1 MTGDVAPSGIVFN
14 SSEHG
19 QHFNFAD
26 YDVTNYNGIDECTL
40 YYDWLADSVTT
51 SHIVNRQDIF
61 KTYEPVKDTPITGI
75 GGLCVHTQGHGDV
88 NVYMTHN
95 GITHTIHLHN
105 ILYIPSNHNNLFS
118 LGRWLTNGGDFSGYD
133 LTLISK
139 AGKSITKGTLTA
151 NNLIKLRSR
160 YATDSKNNDAI
171 HATSS
176 STTLQLKGWDTWH
189 CCFGHIGY
197 SELHKIFDRELVTGF
212 LVDRTSSMSDCV
224 ACTEAKQS
232 VILFNKKGEHDTEPG
247 DLTHIN
253 VWGKYDV
260 ALINNFQYYLLLV
273 DDAS

>member
-1 MTGDVAPSGIVFN
+1 
-14 SSEHG
+14 
-19 QHFNFAD
+19 
-26 YDVTNYNGIDECTL
+26 
-40 YYDWLADSVTT
+40 
-51 SHIVNRQDIF
+51 
-61 KTYEPVKDTPITGI
+61 
-75 GGLCVHTQGHGDV
+75 
-88 NVYMTHN
+88 MTHN

-212 LVDRTSSMSDCV
+212 LVDCTSSMSDCV

-232 VILFNKKGEHDTEPG
+232 VILFNKKGEHDTKPG
-247 DLTHIN
+247 DLTHID
-253 VWGKYDV
+253 VWGKYNV
-260 ALINNFQYYLLLV
+260 ALINKFQYYLLFV
-273 DDAS
+273 DDTLQYVIVEFLKPKDQAAQKVKNYFTHLETQGKTPKAMCIDRGHKFVNDSLLEWLYLKGMEVYMTAPYSPS